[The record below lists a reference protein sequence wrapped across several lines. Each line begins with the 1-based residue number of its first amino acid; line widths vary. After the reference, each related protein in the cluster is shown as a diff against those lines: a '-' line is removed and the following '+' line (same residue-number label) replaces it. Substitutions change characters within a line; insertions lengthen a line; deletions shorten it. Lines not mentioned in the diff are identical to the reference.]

1 MSEKQS
7 ALEPGAVLTYEV
19 DDNQTLSEGV
29 VAAVA
34 AVSNTDPAEMDPL
47 AEAIDPDALD
57 ALFADHYDGTPR
69 STGTAQF
76 SFFDHELV
84 VSGDGHVSVVEAPR

>member
-7 ALEPGAVLTYEV
+7 AFSSRTVSTYEV
-19 DDNQTLSEGV
+19 DDDQSLSEGV

-34 AVSNTDPAEMDPL
+34 AASDTDPAAMDPL
-47 AEAIDPDALD
+47 AGFIDPDALN

-69 STGTAQF
+69 AAGIVRF
-76 SFFDHELV
+76 SFFDHEV
-84 VSGDGHVSVVEAPR
+84 VVDSNGYISIQDTPR